1 MKFMLALAA
10 VIWAIQESPR
20 QDQAIP
26 ESISAI
32 TPKMIQIDVDHLAS
46 DEYYG
51 RYWLSPFARRAAVW
65 IAGQMEAAGCEP
77 LLPDDA
83 WFQEV
88 KTKDASPNVVGMI
101 RGSDPEAGYLLVGAH
116 YDHLPPRRRG
126 KDTIYNGA
134 DDNAS
139 GVAGMLAV
147 ARSLAPLKDSLRAS
161 VVFIAFTG
169 EEAGLKGSRHFAANA
184 PVPLDSVRGLFNMDM
199 ISRGEE
205 DLIFI
210 DGAKQSPNLIR
221 ALKEA
226 NKAVG
231 LRLEVDTHPDWLQ
244 RSDQWPF
251 LRKNVEAVLF
261 SVEDHED
268 YHQVSDHADR
278 ILAPLA
284 AKVARLVALATLDL
298 AGKKPVSTPEKGAT
312 EGSES
317 VPSDAPAGAP
327 GTRPAKD
334 PE

>member
-1 MKFMLALAA
+1 MKFMLIL
-10 VIWAIQESPR
+10 VVLSSLVQETPK
-20 QDQAIP
+20 QGPEVP
-26 ESISAI
+26 ESILAI
-32 TPKMIQIDVDHLAS
+32 TPEMIQADVDHLA
-46 DEYYG
+46 DDDYYG
-51 RYWLSPFARRAAVW
+51 RYWLSPFARRAAKW
-65 IAGQMEAAGCEP
+65 IAEQMEAAGCEP
-77 LLPDDA
+77 LLPEDT

-101 RGSDPEAGYLLVGAH
+101 RGTDPDAGYLMVGAH

-126 KDTIYNGA
+126 EDTIYNGA

-147 ARSLAPLKDSLRAS
+147 ARSLVPLKHSMRAS

-169 EEAGLKGSRHFAANA
+169 EEAGLKGSRHFTANS

-210 DGAKQSPNLIR
+210 DGAKQSPNLIK
-221 ALKEA
+221 ALKKA
-226 NKAVG
+226 NQEVG
-231 LRLEVDTHPDWLQ
+231 LRLKVDTHPDWLR

-251 LRKNVEAVLF
+251 LSKNVEAVLF

-268 YHQVSDHADR
+268 YHEVSDHADR

-298 AGKKPVSTPEKGAT
+298 AGKNPVSTSQEGAT

-327 GTRPAKD
+327 GTTPAKD